1 MIKVILY
8 GIFFQKLLKL
18 FIDEENLQF
27 NMKIITN
34 QNYEDIQ

>member
-8 GIFFQKLLKL
+8 GNFFQKLLKL

>member
-1 MIKVILY
+1 MA
-8 GIFFQKLLKL
+8 IFFQKLLKL